1 MHQRLNDLLLRS
13 CHFLKTT
20 DNNDFHNITP
30 KSEILVM
37 LNIAMTSMAT
47 QIVDD
52 TICFIIILI
61 PRIEPSRRMSI
72 VIVTE
77 HAVNVELKRL
87 ATIIG
92 MRKVFELKYRHSY

>member
-1 MHQRLNDLLLRS
+1 
-13 CHFLKTT
+13 
-20 DNNDFHNITP
+20 
-30 KSEILVM
+30 M
-37 LNIAMTSMAT
+37 LNIAMTSMVM